1 MPKSETAPRET
12 EAALAILSDDAAQI
26 AKKIAARRA
35 LGAYRL
41 EPQPTRKIR
50 DVYFD
55 TRDRSLG
62 KQRLALR
69 IRHQDDVALLTLK
82 GPSQAGTDGVNA
94 RLEIE
99 ARWSRAALTRVL
111 RELRAHG
118 IVVEMA
124 QRDFARA
131 DPMATLA
138 RLGFC
143 VIQDRTTRRQIRHV
157 IPRTAPSKIVDA
169 ELAIDAVTYRFGK
182 QRVRLR
188 EIEIE
193 AKRARARIGD
203 LVRHLET
210 LFQPALRRWY
220 GKLATGLAIQA
231 LLEQGALQELLDDK
245 NDLTPAAWDRLAQEL
260 GGGG

>member
-12 EAALAILSDDAAQI
+12 EIALAICADDAARI
-26 AKKIAARRA
+26 AKKIAARRT
-35 LGAYRL
+35 LGAYQLVPR
-41 EPQPTRKIR
+41 PTQKIR

-55 TRDRSLG
+55 TRDQSLQ
-62 KQRLALR
+62 KRKLALR
-69 IRHQDDVALLTLK
+69 IRELNGDALIALK
-82 GPSQAGTDGVNA
+82 GPSRANADGVPE

-99 ARWSRAALTRVL
+99 ARWSRTALTRVL
-111 RELRAHG
+111 RELCAHG

-124 QRDFARA
+124 QRDFAREE
-131 DPMATLA
+131 PHATLA
-138 RLGFC
+138 RLGFG

-169 ELAIDAVTYRFGK
+169 ELAIDAVTYRFGT

-193 AKRARARIGD
+193 ARRAHARIGD

-210 LFQPALRRWY
+210 LFQPALRQWY

-231 LLEQGALQELLDDK
+231 LLEQGARQELLDDK
-245 NDLTPAAWDRLAQEL
+245 NNLTPAAWDRLAREL
-260 GGGG
+260 GGG